1 MRQWLESRPGP
12 VWGVGLAGVLAL
24 LAAGCGSSRASQQFE
39 RDKMVVDLADA
50 LREEALKVPQGG
62 TRERLVSGLIRL
74 RELMLTESTLKPAQ
88 EAPGAPTLPEP
99 QGGDQPAPP
108 WATMFAPR
116 SLVVGFFT
124 RSRNFDEVPGDDG
137 LEVRLQPLDRFGD
150 PAKAVGS
157 YRIEIFAFRI
167 HTSEKPGRRLGHWFV
182 AVLDEASNRKYYD
195 PVDRSYVFP
204 LLWDTE
210 IEPGSAVIV
219 QATYYPPGG
228 FTQKLFA
235 QRVIKIGE
243 AAESQG

>member
-1 MRQWLESRPGP
+1 VRRPFESPAGP
-12 VWGVGLAGVLAL
+12 VRVFGLAGALAL
-24 LAAGCGSSRASQQFE
+24 LAAGCGSVRSSERFE
-39 RDKMVVDLADA
+39 RDRMVLDLADA
-50 LREEALKVPQGG
+50 LREEALKVPQDG

-74 RELMLTESTLKPAQ
+74 RELMLTESTLKPGQ

-99 QGGDQPAPP
+99 AGGDKPAPP

-124 RSRNFDEVPGDDG
+124 RSKNFDDVPGDDG

-150 PAKAVGS
+150 PTKAVGWH
-157 YRIEIFAFRI
+157 RIEVFEYRLR
-167 HTSEKPGRRLGHWFV
+167 TGEKLGRRMGHWFV
-182 AVLDEASNRKYYD
+182 AVLDEASNRQYYD

-228 FTQKLFA
+228 FTEKLFA
-235 QRVIKIGE
+235 QRVIKIGDQ
-243 AAESQG
+243 SQ